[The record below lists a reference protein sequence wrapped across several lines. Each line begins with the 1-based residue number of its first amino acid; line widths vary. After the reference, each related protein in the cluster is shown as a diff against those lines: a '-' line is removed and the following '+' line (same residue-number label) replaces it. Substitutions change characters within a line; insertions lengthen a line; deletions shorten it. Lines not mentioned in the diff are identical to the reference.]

1 MVLVVACSVDGQATT
16 ATATTTPDSS
26 GSGSATLPGS
36 TATGPIQPNQGDLA
50 GWDVVEIEIGP
61 GRHLVALA
69 DEPTERS
76 RGLMG
81 IDDLGELAGMLF
93 VFPAQSRGGFWMKD
107 TLIRLAIGFFDDRGA
122 LVDTFVMEPCA
133 ADPCPVYEA
142 SGPFRYAV
150 EMPAAGGSEIV
161 AAGAL
166 VIDGAG

>member
-1 MVLVVACSVDGQATT
+1 
-16 ATATTTPDSS
+16 
-26 GSGSATLPGS
+26 
-36 TATGPIQPNQGDLA
+36 
-50 GWDVVEIEIGP
+50 
-61 GRHLVALA
+61 
-69 DEPTERS
+69 
-76 RGLMG
+76 
-81 IDDLGELAGMLF
+81 MLF

-107 TLIRLAIGFFDDRGA
+107 TPIRLAIGFFDDRGA

-142 SGPFRYAV
+142 SAPFRYAV